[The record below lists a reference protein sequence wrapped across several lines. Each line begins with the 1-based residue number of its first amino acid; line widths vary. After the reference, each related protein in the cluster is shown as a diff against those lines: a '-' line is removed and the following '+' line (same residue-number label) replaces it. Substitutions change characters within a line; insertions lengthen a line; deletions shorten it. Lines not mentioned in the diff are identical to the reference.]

1 MEHPVRIN
9 SQADHYTMM
18 SLPKGRNVIFLFK
31 WLFFFF
37 TLNIL
42 DILTS
47 FQQNYFKSTPG
58 YKSKWN
64 SSHLNETMQWG
75 DSQFWNPSFLHKD
88 DKISD
93 TLGIRN
99 RERKESSKSGESQKE
114 YLKSNLSSQSD
125 MEIDSLQSPR
135 NFKES
140 FNKLN
145 IKDSSK
151 SDYKPER

>member
-1 MEHPVRIN
+1 MTI
-9 SQADHYTMM
+9 
-18 SLPKGRNVIFLFK
+18 L
-31 WLFFFF
+31 FFF

-42 DILTS
+42 DIQTS
-47 FQQNYFKSTPG
+47 LQQNYFKSTPG

-88 DKISD
+88 DKISG